1 MSQDDRTTCSFC
13 EEKPASHVILDR
25 PACSSCSETVCG
37 FYRGEAV
44 AGARIAA
51 LMREKGWSY
60 PMIARLLGYSDHT
73 SIMALLRV
81 GAKYQNECKSA
92 AGHKRRVKRLRLVR

>member
-44 AGARIAA
+44 ADLYG
-51 LMREKGWSY
+51 
-60 PMIARLLGYSDHT
+60 
-73 SIMALLRV
+73 
-81 GAKYQNECKSA
+81 NE
-92 AGHKRRVKRLRLVR
+92 RLRLVR